1 MSKRMDGYRRAAGLT
16 TKKRRGSRKK
26 NLWEMVK
33 RAFSYERSAGIVAVS
48 TVPLITERWRDGKRE
63 IISFM
68 VTLPC
73 WVSEK
78 KILEGI
84 NVGFGWLAEKYS
96 EEV

>member
-1 MSKRMDGYRRAAGLT
+1 MDNYRRAAGLET
-16 TKKRRGSRKK
+16 RKKRGSRKETIWQ
-26 NLWEMVK
+26 LVK

-48 TVPLITERWRDGKRE
+48 TVPLITERWKGGERE

-84 NVGFGWLAEKYS
+84 NTGFGWLAERDT
-96 EEV
+96 EET

>member
-1 MSKRMDGYRRAAGLT
+1 MSMENYRRIKGLDKESKRII
-16 TKKRRGSRKK
+16 KKKK
-26 NLWEMVK
+26 TLWSLVK
-33 RAFSYERSAGIVAVS
+33 RAFNHEHDAGIVSVS
-48 TVPLITERWRDGKRE
+48 TVPLITERWRDGERE

-84 NVGFGWLAEKYS
+84 NNGFGWLAGETKEK
-96 EEV
+96 V

>member
-1 MSKRMDGYRRAAGLT
+1 MDNYRRAAGLE
-16 TKKRRGSRKK
+16 TKKKRGTRKETIWQ
-26 NLWEMVK
+26 LVK

-48 TVPLITERWRDGKRE
+48 TVPLITERWRNGERE

-68 VTLPC
+68 VTLPV

-84 NVGFGWLAEKYS
+84 NNGFGWLAEKYP
-96 EEV
+96 EKV